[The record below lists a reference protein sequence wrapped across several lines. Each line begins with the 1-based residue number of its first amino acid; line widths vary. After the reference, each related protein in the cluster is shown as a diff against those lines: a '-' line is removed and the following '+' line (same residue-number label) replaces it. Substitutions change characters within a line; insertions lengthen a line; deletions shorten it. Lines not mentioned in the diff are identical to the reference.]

1 MNRKHLIS
9 ISVLTAILLLF
20 YWLVIAED
28 MNAWLS
34 TCLIFPY
41 FLCAIMQIKCIFAK
55 NVDV

>member
-34 TCLIFPY
+34 T
-41 FLCAIMQIKCIFAK
+41 
-55 NVDV
+55 V